1 MTSVLALQSARVL
14 RLPVMLAIRRA
25 LFHAAERSWRKCRDY
40 SAGLDQKWLAMAF
53 GMPEAN
59 LSSRRI
65 ARNAAKNRQL
75 DILACGM
82 PKTFQSIFL

>member
-1 MTSVLALQSARVL
+1 MASPLTSVRSFQSARVL

-25 LFHAAERSWRKCRDY
+25 LLHFAERQNY
-40 SAGLDQKWLAMAF
+40 SAALDQKWLAMAF

-59 LSSRRI
+59 LSRDRMLW
-65 ARNAAKNRQL
+65 NAAKNRRL

-82 PKTFQSIFL
+82 PKTFPLIIL

>member
-1 MTSVLALQSARVL
+1 V
-14 RLPVMLAIRRA
+14 RLPVVLAIRRA
-25 LFHAAERSWRKCRDY
+25 LFPAAERSGSLAEKTNGC
-40 SAGLDQKWLAMAF
+40 SAALDQKWLAMAF

-65 ARNAAKNRQL
+65 GQNAVKNRQL

-82 PKTFQSIFL
+82 PKTFRQLLL